1 MCSFDYIFI
10 IVTKMTELYNPE
22 SLKVPCDKDDYDYNL
37 TCTDLFLRT
46 KVVYDGDFFFFFF
59 PKDTVIY
66 TGTRAQNEMLLYS
79 FGNLMLQED
88 PDTFGS
94 EIYM

>member
-1 MCSFDYIFI
+1 
-10 IVTKMTELYNPE
+10 MTELYNPE
-22 SLKVPCDKDDYDYNL
+22 SLKVPCDKDDYEYN
-37 TCTDLFLRT
+37 LRT
-46 KVVYDGDFFFFFF
+46 KVVYDGDFFIAIV

-94 EIYM
+94 EICISRSKLV

>member
-46 KVVYDGDFFFFFF
+46 KVVYDGDF
-59 PKDTVIY
+59 
-66 TGTRAQNEMLLYS
+66 S
-79 FGNLMLQED
+79 
-88 PDTFGS
+88 
-94 EIYM
+94 